1 MRVFRESTGD
11 SAVSYRFFSVL
22 PLLLALSFGLGAS
35 ASFAEEAPGR
45 AVFEAHKCGL
55 CHGVAAVD
63 IEAKLKSEKM
73 RGPDLSGYVHE
84 DPAWVR
90 AYLNQQETLDGEEHR
105 REIDLSAEEV
115 QKLLDWLGSLEAAG
129 DGGSAMSGR

>member
-1 MRVFRESTGD
+1 MRALRELPAS
-11 SAVSYRFFSVL
+11 SYRFVATAAVV
-22 PLLLALSFGLGAS
+22 LALGLGAS
-35 ASFAEEAPGR
+35 PSFAEEAPGR

-73 RGPDLSGYVHE
+73 LGPDLSGYVHE

-115 QKLLDWLGSLEAAG
+115 QQLLDWLGSLVPAG
-129 DGGSAMSGR
+129 DGAAQQGR